1 MYHIEDATTGNVARR
16 PLRAYRA
23 AAPFLYEPSTLC
35 RIPGESYLAVLDA
48 FHDRTD
54 DFRFTIC
61 RNEGGASFM
70 ATAHGKLTGRPGLCF
85 VTRGPGATNASIGV
99 HTAFQ
104 DSTPMLLFVGQVGTD
119 MRGREAFQEIDYRRF
134 YGDLTKWV
142 VEIDDCERIPELL
155 SRAWATA
162 VSGRPGPV
170 VVALPENMLRATTSV
185 EPCRLRLVHL
195 RTRYSPQSRFFQR
208 QKGRLLLLVAVAG
221 QLKAAKHWIPF
232 AYAPA
237 CPWLLHSVI
246 RIYAITTIR
255 VTSVMRV

>member
-1 MYHIEDATTGNVARR
+1 MQRSGGELLVDCLLALGATDG
-16 PLRAYRA
+16 
-23 AAPFLYEPSTLC
+23 FG
-35 RIPGESYLAVLDA
+35 IPGESYLAVLDA

-162 VSGRPGPV
+162 C
-170 VVALPENMLRATTSV
+170 LLYTS
-185 EPCRLRLVHL
+185 P
-195 RTRYSPQSRFFQR
+195 SPRDS
-208 QKGRLLLLVAVAG
+208 
-221 QLKAAKHWIPF
+221 
-232 AYAPA
+232 
-237 CPWLLHSVI
+237 
-246 RIYAITTIR
+246 
-255 VTSVMRV
+255 